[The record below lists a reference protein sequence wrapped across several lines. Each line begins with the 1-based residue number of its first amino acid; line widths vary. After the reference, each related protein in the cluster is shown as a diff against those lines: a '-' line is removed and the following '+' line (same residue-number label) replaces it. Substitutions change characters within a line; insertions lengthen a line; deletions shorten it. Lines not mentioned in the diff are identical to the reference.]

1 MIAGMPIVATIKP
14 FSTPINVAI
23 AMETII
29 ASHMF
34 QPIFIIRC
42 AQTTFTS
49 TTIDAIERSI
59 PAIRITNVI
68 PIDAMP

>member
-14 FSTPINVAI
+14 FRTPISVAI
-23 AMETII
+23 TIEIMI

-34 QPIFIIRC
+34 QPNFIISE
-42 AQTTFTS
+42 AHTTFTS
-49 TTIDAIERSI
+49 TTIDAIDRSI
-59 PAIRITNVI
+59 PAINITNVI